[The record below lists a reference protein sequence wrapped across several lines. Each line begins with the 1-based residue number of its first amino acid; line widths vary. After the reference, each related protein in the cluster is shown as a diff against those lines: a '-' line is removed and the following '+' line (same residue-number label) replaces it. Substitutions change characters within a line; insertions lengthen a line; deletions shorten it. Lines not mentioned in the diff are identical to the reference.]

1 MPPIK
6 RARSL
11 GVPPS
16 QPRSQGQTSTGTK
29 RRRAQTTWSRVPR
42 NPFPNRA
49 IVKLKY
55 CEGFNQ
61 NPSGVLRGRHLYSCN
76 KLYDPNTTGIGHQPL
91 GYDQYA
97 QLYDMYWVKQAW
109 IKVSWAAPN
118 NEGASSHDSVVCAL
132 GMNSDNLADARSN
145 AAFLEDQNTTQLLFH
160 NSQGTCS
167 LTKFYDQRKLFPTS
181 DKDSCFGRTDGGTS
195 PAEGTYFEICTIP
208 NGADPG
214 DYQIRVEIIYLA
226 EFFERKDLQES

>member
-16 QPRSQGQTSTGTK
+16 QPRSQGQTNTGPK
-29 RRRAQTTWSRVPR
+29 RRRTQTAWARVPR

-55 CEGFNQ
+55 CEGFTM
-61 NPSGVLRGRHLYSCN
+61 NPSASIRGRHLISCN
-76 KLYDPNTTGIGHQPL
+76 RLYDPNTTGVGHQPL
-91 GYDQYA
+91 GYDTYA
-97 QLYDMYWVKQAW
+97 SLYDMYHVRQSW

-118 NEGASSHDSVVCAL
+118 NEGSSSHDSVVCAL
-132 GMNSDNLADARSN
+132 GMNSDDLADARTN
-145 AAFLEDQNTTQLLFH
+145 NAFLEDQNTTQLLFH
-160 NSQGTCS
+160 NNQGTCT
-167 LTKFYDQRKLFPTS
+167 LTKFYDQKKYFPVA
-181 DKDSCFGRTDGGTS
+181 DKDACYGTT
-195 PAEGTYFEICTIP
+195 PGVGPDEKTYFEICLIP

-214 DYQIRVEIIYLA
+214 TYQVRVEVIYLA
-226 EFFERKDLQES
+226 EFFERKDLNES